1 MPMPALPRLI
11 VPEPVVRLRERVRES
26 RYWPDVRE
34 SRYWPDVRDIA
45 LPVVAMRFV
54 LMGFVWLALA
64 VFVPSNQDSGLLGIW
79 NRWDGPHL
87 LEIAQLGYGPPADP
101 ARIVLFPLFPV
112 TIRVVGLIMPL
123 LGAAML
129 ISLVATVAA
138 AIGLQRLVQL
148 DGPEPLARW
157 SIVAMLVFPTA
168 YAFIAPYTEALFLAL
183 TVWAFVAVRRDNM
196 AAAGILGTLAALTR
210 IQGLFLLPA
219 LGLEYLMVRRRI
231 DRDALW
237 IAMVGAGFAFYLAI
251 NQATFGN
258 PFHFVDV
265 QLKTFQVQNQM
276 PWLTL
281 QQLWSGTTAGAPSES
296 WVTIYLA
303 PLASLVLLA
312 VVTVWALVSKHS
324 RPSYAL
330 YSAISLVAFATLSWP
345 ISVPRY
351 LLGVFPIFIALGS
364 LYRSPVGQAI
374 AMGSIMLMG
383 MFATLFVMGH
393 WAF

>member
-1 MPMPALPRLI
+1 MPALPRL
-11 VPEPVVRLRERVRES
+11 VLPEPAVRLRERVREN
-26 RYWPDVRE
+26 
-34 SRYWPDVRDIA
+34 RYWPDVRDIVV
-45 LPVVAMRFV
+45 PVVAMRLV

-87 LEIAQLGYGPPADP
+87 LEIAQFGYGPPADP
-101 ARIVLFPLFPV
+101 ARIVLFPLYPL

-129 ISLVATVAA
+129 ISLVATIAA
-138 AIGLQRLVQL
+138 AIGLQRLVRL
-148 DGPEPLARW
+148 DAPEPMARW
-157 SIVAMLVFPTA
+157 SVVAMLVFPTA
-168 YAFIAPYTEALFLAL
+168 YAFIGPYTEALFLAL

-196 AAAGILGTLAALTR
+196 ALAGTLGALAAMTR

-219 LGLEYLMVRRRI
+219 LGLEYLMIRRRI
-231 DRDALW
+231 DRDVMW
-237 IAMVGAGFAFYLAI
+237 IAMVGAGFVLYLALNLAVFGDALRFVSVQESTFVVH
-251 NQATFGN
+251 NQE
-258 PFHFVDV
+258 
-265 QLKTFQVQNQM
+265 
-276 PWLTL
+276 PWLTI
-281 QQLWSGTTAGAPSES
+281 QQLWSGATSGEPSES

-312 VVTVWALVSKHS
+312 AVTVWALVSKHG
-324 RPSYAL
+324 RPSYAV
-330 YSAISLVAFATLSWP
+330 YAAISLVAFASLSWP

-351 LLGVFPIFIALGS
+351 LLGVFPVFIALGS